1 MIVLTLTSSDSANLY
16 PDNEPGN
23 FKNHLPG
30 ELKLEG
36 GNWLIGLARIQIP
49 ITWPTLT
56 EDEAAVKIYKPNVLR
71 AVIRVTLP
79 LTHFATIENLIAHLN
94 HLIEQEGKNI
104 QYTQIGG
111 EVRDTRFHLGQDG
124 RIFLSAYNDIII
136 EMSDKLKLI
145 LGLNSNII
153 ETTKKPK
160 GITAKEENITRFTK
174 TSPDISLGKN
184 LIFVYSDIV
193 EEQIV
198 SDIKAPLL
206 GTVPINQNDD
216 SFITYEPK
224 TISWLKPSTTRCQSI
239 VCSLHTIDGNTV
251 PFLHG
256 QVIITLHI
264 KRDVSGGNEFIE

>member
-1 MIVLTLTSSDSANLY
+1 
-16 PDNEPGN
+16 
-23 FKNHLPG
+23 
-30 ELKLEG
+30 
-36 GNWLIGLARIQIP
+36 
-49 ITWPTLT
+49 
-56 EDEAAVKIYKPNVLR
+56 
-71 AVIRVTLP
+71 
-79 LTHFATIENLIAHLN
+79 
-94 HLIEQEGKNI
+94 
-104 QYTQIGG
+104 
-111 EVRDTRFHLGQDG
+111 
-124 RIFLSAYNDIII
+124 
-136 EMSDKLKLI
+136 MSDKLKLI

-184 LIFVYSDIV
+184 LIFVYSNIV

-264 KRDVSGGNEFIE
+264 KRDASGGNEFIE